1 MSKYTT
7 TIKNLVENGFDLGLK
22 DYPIFDDSYREHLN
36 DMIIKHY
43 YISEIGFETAELFK
57 IQLNNKMN
65 EIMPY
70 YNSLYK
76 LQKDLLESGID
87 MNVNLTESYEHNVN
101 TDGTSTSSS
110 NSNTDN
116 KNVSQN
122 TPQGNL
128 TQSNINNFSYADNI
142 SFGAANS
149 NVSDNS
155 KTTGKTVEDYIKKI
169 QGNNGNKY
177 AYEILIGVKN
187 NLLAIDVE
195 VINQLEDLF
204 MGIF

>member
-7 TIKNLVENGFDLGLK
+7 TIKNLVENGFDLGLN
-22 DYPIFDDSYREHLN
+22 DYPIFDEKYRDHLN
-36 DMIIKHY
+36 DIIIKHY

-57 IQLNNKMN
+57 MQLNNKMN

-110 NSNTDN
+110 SSNTDN
-116 KNVSQN
+116 KNVTQN

-128 TQSNINNFSYADNI
+128 TQSNINNFSYAD
-142 SFGAANS
+142 SVTFGGANS

-169 QGNNGNKY
+169 QGNNGNRY
-177 AYEILIGVKN
+177 PYEIIITVKN
-187 NLLAIDVE
+187 NLLAIDIE

>member
-22 DYPIFDDSYREHLN
+22 DYPIFDEEYRDHLN

-57 IQLNNKMN
+57 MQLNNHME

-76 LQKDLLESGID
+76 LQKDLLDSGID
-87 MNVNLTESYEHNVN
+87 MNVNLTESYTHNVN
-101 TDGTSTSSS
+101 TDGTSESSS

-142 SFGAANS
+142 SFGGANS
-149 NVSDNS
+149 NVNDNS

>member
-22 DYPIFDDSYREHLN
+22 DYPIFDETYREHLN

-57 IQLNNKMN
+57 MQLNNRMQ

-70 YNSLYK
+70 YNALYN

-87 MNVNLTESYEHNVN
+87 MNVNLTESYTHNVN
-101 TDGTSTSSS
+101 TDGTSQSSS

-142 SFGAANS
+142 SFGGANS
-149 NVSDNS
+149 NVNDNS
-155 KTTGKTVEDYIKKI
+155 KTSGKTVEDYVKKI
-169 QGNNGNKY
+169 QGNNGNRY
-177 AYEILIGVKN
+177 AYEVLIGVKN
-187 NLLAIDVE
+187 NLLAIDIE

>member
-22 DYPIFDDSYREHLN
+22 DYPIFDETYREHLN

-57 IQLNNKMN
+57 MQLNNKMN

-76 LQKDLLESGID
+76 LQKDLLDSGID

-101 TDGTSTSSS
+101 TDGTSQSSS
-110 NSNTDN
+110 NSSTDN

-142 SFGAANS
+142 SFGGANS

-169 QGNNGNKY
+169 QGNNGNRY

-187 NLLAIDVE
+187 NLLAIDIE

>member
-22 DYPIFDDSYREHLN
+22 DYPIFDDEYREHLN

-57 IQLNNKMN
+57 MQLNNRMQ

-87 MNVNLTESYEHNVN
+87 MNVNLTESYTHNVN

-128 TQSNINNFSYADNI
+128 TQSNINNFNYADGI
-142 SFGAANS
+142 TFGGANS

-155 KTTGKTVEDYIKKI
+155 KTTGKTIEDYIKKI

>member
-7 TIKNLVENGFDLGLK
+7 TIKNLVENGFDLGLQ

-57 IQLNNKMN
+57 MQLNNRME

-76 LQKDLLESGID
+76 LQKELLESGID

-101 TDGTSTSSS
+101 TDGTSQSSS

-128 TQSNINNFSYADNI
+128 TQSNINNFSYADKI
-142 SFGAANS
+142 FFGGANS
-149 NVSDNS
+149 NVNDNS
-155 KTTGKTVEDYIKKI
+155 KTTGKTVEDYVKKI
-169 QGNNGNKY
+169 QGNNGNRY

-187 NLLAIDVE
+187 NLLAIDTE

-204 MGIF
+204 MGVF

>member
-7 TIKNLVENGFDLGLK
+7 TIKNLIENGFDLGLK

-36 DMIIKHY
+36 DMIINHY

-57 IQLNNKMN
+57 MQLNNRMQ

-87 MNVNLTESYEHNVN
+87 MNVNLTESYTHNVN

-142 SFGAANS
+142 TFGGANS
-149 NVSDNS
+149 NVNDNS

-187 NLLAIDVE
+187 NLLAIDIE

>member
-22 DYPIFDDSYREHLN
+22 DYPIFDESYRDHLN

-57 IQLNNKMN
+57 MQLNNKMN

-87 MNVNLTESYEHNVN
+87 MNVNLTESYTHNVN

-142 SFGAANS
+142 SFVGANS
-149 NVSDNS
+149 NVNDNS